1 MNKVYLS
8 GNLTKDPTVRYTPS
22 GKAYARMAIAVNRP
36 FSKDTTDFFNLLAW
50 EKRAETMGEYLKKGS
65 RILVEG
71 RIQTNS
77 YEKDGVK
84 YNGVEIVVDNFEFA
98 GGKSDAKPDSKPKN
112 DIPDNPPFD
121 PDDTP
126 F

>member
-1 MNKVYLS
+1 MTNTEKKY
-8 GNLTKDPTVRYTPS
+8 
-22 GKAYARMAIAVNRP
+22 KAASIAVNRP
-36 FSKDTTDFFNLLAW
+36 YSKDATDFFNLIAW
-50 EKRAETMGEYLKKGS
+50 EKRAETMGEHLKKGS
-65 RILVEG
+65 RILIEG

-84 YNGVEIVVDNFEFA
+84 YNGVEIIVDNFEFA